1 MHDQLPLNSPR
12 AGRQQEQEV
21 VAVRCIKLTLFLQKG
36 QATTSYPQSAFAD
49 SPEGHTA
56 YISLRPATPF
66 LRYTPSIRRGS
77 PCRLVALFKGQ
88 ASTSPP
94 VGSVY

>member
-36 QATTSYPQSAFAD
+36 QASTPYPQSAIAD
-49 SPEGHTA
+49 SPKGHTA
-56 YISLRPATPF
+56 SISLRPATPF
-66 LRYTPSIRRGS
+66 LRYTPSLRRGGL
-77 PCRLVALFKGQ
+77 CRLIVQFLK
-88 ASTSPP
+88 
-94 VGSVY
+94 